1 MLRGCLQPAIPNST
15 SACFDEPYRVSQ
27 AAADAINQAQFSG
40 KRIIAVGTTVVRALE
55 HSVQEGRIAPGEN
68 LATERIGVG
77 TRLKVVD
84 ALLSG
89 THEAGTSHHGLL
101 RAFLSDAE
109 LTRLM
114 TELNMREYRT
124 HEFGDSVLVS
134 RTFNKLAEPYT
145 VRQKRNRD
153 ISTISDWRA
162 Q

>member
-1 MLRGCLQPAIPNST
+1 MW
-15 SACFDEPYRVSQ
+15 
-27 AAADAINQAQFSG
+27 
-40 KRIIAVGTTVVRALE
+40 
-55 HSVQEGRIAPGEN
+55 
-68 LATERIGVG
+68 
-77 TRLKVVD
+77 
-84 ALLSG
+84 SG
-89 THEAGTSHHGLL
+89 THEPGTSHHELL

-134 RTFNKLAEPYT
+134 RTFNKLAEQYT